1 MGLGR
6 LLHPSHPPFSKL
18 TWKACFSSYLWLP
31 TLSKCSPKKKKEG
44 NKERGKGRTEEWKK
58 GSEEKAK
65 VNIAP
70 RNP

>member
-31 TLSKCSPKKKKEG
+31 TLSKCSPKKKK
-44 NKERGKGRTEEWKK
+44 KEIKK
-58 GSEEKAK
+58 EEKEERKSGRKEARK
-65 VNIAP
+65 RP
-70 RNP
+70 R